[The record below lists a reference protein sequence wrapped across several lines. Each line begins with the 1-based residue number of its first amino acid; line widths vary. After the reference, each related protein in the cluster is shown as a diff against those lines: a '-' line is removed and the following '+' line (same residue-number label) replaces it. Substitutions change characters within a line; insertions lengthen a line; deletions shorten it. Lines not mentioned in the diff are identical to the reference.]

1 MIDINKQEL
10 TVQAALGIIKLNK
23 SGREE
28 DVDFMRNK
36 KTIFQNTILKEV
48 FKLTKYPSTQTK
60 TDLGILLDL
69 SVRTIQIWF
78 QNERR
83 NKKHES
89 IGEEKSYKCE
99 VGPLKLW
106 RIYKKAKNF
115 IFYI

>member
-48 FKLTKYPSTQTK
+48 
-60 TDLGILLDL
+60 
-69 SVRTIQIWF
+69 
-78 QNERR
+78 
-83 NKKHES
+83 
-89 IGEEKSYKCE
+89 SY
-99 VGPLKLW
+99 L
-106 RIYKKAKNF
+106 IYL
-115 IFYI
+115 